1 MTSSALGGDE
11 RGGGGY
17 EHNTDHFHNST
28 VPYDTPFA
36 KQRLPSRPVHQMAP
50 AGTSSPVTLDPPVL
64 PQVSFARADDLL
76 VQAALLR
83 AEAEAMKAAMESNYD
98 KALQCEKSA
107 VELQANAEKD
117 RKYVQAG
124 LDTTLEYNSDVLEHF
139 VLAPHNEQE
148 LKRLTTSVEEGKAY
162 MHEVISLGERL
173 RHFKATKLELSK
185 PTGDNPSSGISKV
198 QHDLAS
204 SSQLTIHSQAFQQA
218 PSPPTNGI
226 AFWGHRINSLLGR
239 RFSDVQYSPRSSLIS
254 GKNGETTVETR
265 NKNIGSLHQEQ
276 TIDDLGCGNNEAVK
290 ACSSPKNTSTDLI
303 STGFLQDAMLPPRDD
318 STVIN
323 AVVEDQI
330 ESRGIIFTAESTT
343 AHTPSMIQS
352 HTEEDFIPLG
362 SPRSDIPIPND
373 LKKRA
378 SEAITTQPVPKRGLT
393 KAEKAATFNEHKIL
407 ARYRELVV
415 SEQGP
420 NDGKVGRVKRKIKK
434 EMQTRIEND
443 DAIPLERKE
452 KLISYGLSKTSEL
465 IDGENRHNQPKPPKT
480 DTTTLKRLKRKRSE
494 STTTQPATQPAAKR
508 RRRAKTGTEEE
519 MAAIFNEPETLAR
532 FRELFV
538 GTEGNNK
545 VKKTRAKKA
554 MKLEVKRKILQE
566 GTLPRSKKQAFFLY
580 GKQQINLLARRE
592 AELRNRGRLESRR
605 TAERHQSA
613 EISDLTAD
621 EGRTEEDEREGSA
634 ERRAI
639 YPTEMSDVSVDDA
652 QWP

>member
-11 RGGGGY
+11 RGGSY

-28 VPYDTPFA
+28 VPHDTPFA

-64 PQVSFARADDLL
+64 PQASFARADDLL

-173 RHFKATKLELSK
+173 LHFKATKLESNK

-226 AFWGHRINSLLGR
+226 AFWRHRINNLLGR
-239 RFSDVQYSPRSSLIS
+239 RFSDVQYSPRSSPIS
-254 GKNGETTVETR
+254 KENGETTVETR

-276 TIDDLGCGNNEAVK
+276 MIDGLGCGNNEAVK

-323 AVVEDQI
+323 TVMEDQI

-362 SPRSDIPIPND
+362 SPGSDIPIPNG

-420 NDGKVGRVKRKIKK
+420 NYGKVGRVKRKIKK

-465 IDGENRHNQPKPPKT
+465 IDGENRCNQPKPPKT
-480 DTTTLKRLKRKRSE
+480 DTTTLKKLKRKRSE
-494 STTTQPATQPAAKR
+494 STTTTQPATQPAAKR

-532 FRELFV
+532 FRELVV
-538 GTEGNNK
+538 GAEGNNQ
-545 VKKTRAKKA
+545 VKNARAKKA
-554 MKLEVKRKILQE
+554 MKLEMKRKILQE

-580 GKQQINLLARRE
+580 GQQINLLARRE
-592 AELRNRGRLESRR
+592 AKLQNQGHLESRQ
-605 TAERHQSA
+605 TAERHQPA
-613 EISDLTAD
+613 EMSDLAAD
-621 EGRTEEDEREGSA
+621 EGRAEKENEREGSA

-639 YPTEMSDVSVDDA
+639 YPAEMSDVSVDDA